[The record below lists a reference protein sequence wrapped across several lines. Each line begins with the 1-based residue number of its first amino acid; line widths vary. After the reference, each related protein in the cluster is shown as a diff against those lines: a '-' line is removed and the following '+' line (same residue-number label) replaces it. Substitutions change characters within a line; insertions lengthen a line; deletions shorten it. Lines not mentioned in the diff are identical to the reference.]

1 MKCMRVL
8 AIFLLLSSPAFA
20 RQGGPRD
27 LAGQS
32 DTQEKSQAQLQRSV
46 TQFYFFRLQSE
57 VGLTDDQFLKS
68 RQIIQNFIGMRFRIA
83 NTRKTLDERQ
93 AQLLSQPNASDADIQ
108 RLNEDASRL
117 DADIATWEGRLFQRL
132 QAELG
137 AESQLS
143 ERQIAALRSYNRRFF
158 NERLPGLVEQ
168 MRAGAPPRGQQ
179 RPAARGNQ
187 PSKNQST
194 LPANTLR
201 GDNTQPVQ
209 PRQKLA
215 R

>member
-1 MKCMRVL
+1 MKPVAVL
-8 AIFLLLSSPAFA
+8 AILLLLSAPAFA

-27 LAGQS
+27 LAGPSETLDQS
-32 DTQEKSQAQLQRSV
+32 QIQLQRSV
-46 TQFYFFRLQSE
+46 TQLYIFRLQSE
-57 VGLTDDQFLKS
+57 VGLTDEQFVKS
-68 RQIIQNFIGMRFRIA
+68 RQIIHNFIGLRFRIA
-83 NTRKTLDERQ
+83 NTRKNLDERQ
-93 AQLLSQPNASDADIQ
+93 TQLLSRPNASDADIQ

-117 DADIATWEGRLFQRL
+117 DADTATWEGRLVQRL

-137 AESQLS
+137 ADYQLS
-143 ERQIAALRSYNRRFF
+143 ERQILALRNYNRKFF
-158 NERLPGLVEQ
+158 NERLPSLVEQ
-168 MRAGAPPRGQQ
+168 MRAGAPPKGQQ
-179 RPAARGNQ
+179 RPANARGNQ

-201 GDNTQPVQ
+201 GNNAPGV